1 MSVYDLSDILRG
13 DGEKRWLESGRD
25 SGIGDEWWSTRDSL
39 WRGDI
44 TKNYV
49 SYKPYKWGVSVGS
62 LTSVG
67 QCKVNWTYAI
77 QIWHVFICVYWQS
90 ACLPIGL
97 SPYQPVH

>member
-1 MSVYDLSDILRG
+1 MSVYDLSDLLRG
-13 DGEKRWLESGRD
+13 DEERRWLESGRD

-49 SYKPYKWGVSVGS
+49 SYKPYKWGVSMGS

-67 QCKVNWTYAI
+67 QGDRQCKVNNWSEAY
-77 QIWHVFICVYWQS
+77 QI
-90 ACLPIGL
+90 L
-97 SPYQPVH
+97 